1 MAGTRL
7 IPILALV
14 GLGLAACAVG
24 PNYVKPSTPPAAA
37 TPFVSTDAA
46 SSVNAP
52 LPPDW
57 WRLYDDPILDRLV
70 GEALTENQ
78 DLKVAAANLAY
89 AQAVLGEARAGL
101 LPTTDLTAGATYG
114 RSSTADALASLKGVK
129 PQNSWD
135 YSAGFNA
142 AYQVDLFGRVRRT
155 IEAAHASRDQVEA
168 AEDAVRVTVAAQT
181 ASAYANLCGYG
192 EQAEVAR
199 QSLSVAQQT
208 YDITVRQRDLG
219 ASSDFDVA
227 RAATALEQARATV
240 PALEGQQRVALFEL
254 TALLGK
260 TPAEAPADAAACKT
274 PPRINQPIPVGDGA
288 ALLRRRPDIREAERL
303 VAADTARIGVATADL
318 YPTVSLGGAIATA
331 ANSVGGMGA
340 PGAVSF
346 ALGPAMSWSFPNIA
360 VAMAHIHEAD
370 ATASSAIAS
379 FHSTVLTALKETE
392 QSLASYTAELQRHAA
407 LSAARDHAQQAF
419 DLAQVQYKAGSLS
432 FLDLLT
438 AQTTLLGAAQA
449 LAASDQALSGDQV
462 ALFQAL
468 GGGWEGAP
476 QVSIPRLPG

>member
-7 IPILALV
+7 IPILALA

-274 PPRINQPIPVGDGA
+274 PPRINQIGRA
-288 ALLRRRPDIREAERL
+288 SCRER
-303 VAADTARIGVATADL
+303 V
-318 YPTVSLGGAIATA
+318 
-331 ANSVGGMGA
+331 
-340 PGAVSF
+340 
-346 ALGPAMSWSFPNIA
+346 
-360 VAMAHIHEAD
+360 
-370 ATASSAIAS
+370 
-379 FHSTVLTALKETE
+379 
-392 QSLASYTAELQRHAA
+392 
-407 LSAARDHAQQAF
+407 
-419 DLAQVQYKAGSLS
+419 
-432 FLDLLT
+432 
-438 AQTTLLGAAQA
+438 
-449 LAASDQALSGDQV
+449 
-462 ALFQAL
+462 
-468 GGGWEGAP
+468 
-476 QVSIPRLPG
+476 

>member
-1 MAGTRL
+1 M
-7 IPILALV
+7 
-14 GLGLAACAVG
+14 
-24 PNYVKPSTPPAAA
+24 
-37 TPFVSTDAA
+37 PFVGANSDA
-46 SSVNAP
+46 SVNAP
-52 LPPDW
+52 LPADW
-57 WRLYDDPILDRLV
+57 WRLYDDPVLDRLV

-101 LPTTDLTAGATYG
+101 LPTTDLAAGATYG
-114 RSSTADALASLKGVK
+114 RSSTADAIASLKGVK
-129 PQNSWD
+129 PQNGWD

-192 EQAEVAR
+192 QQADVAR
-199 QSLSVAQQT
+199 QSLSLAQQT
-208 YDITVRQRDLG
+208 YDITVRQRELG
-219 ASSDFDVA
+219 AASDFDVA
-227 RAATALEQARATV
+227 RAATALEQARAAE

-260 TPAEAPADAAACKT
+260 TPAEAPADAAACKA
-274 PPRINQPIPVGDGA
+274 PPRINQPIPIGDGA

-318 YPTVSLGGAIATA
+318 YPTVSLGGAIATG
-331 ANSVGGMGA
+331 ANTLGGLGA
-340 PGAVSF
+340 PSAISF

-360 VAMAHIHEAD
+360 VAMAHIHQAD
-370 ATASSAIAS
+370 ATTSGAIAS

-392 QSLASYTAELQRHAA
+392 QSLASYTAELQRHVA

-419 DLAQVQYKAGSLS
+419 DLAQLQYKAGSIS

-438 AQTTLLGAAQA
+438 AQSTLLGAVQS
-449 LAASDQALSGDQV
+449 LAVSDQALSSDQV

-476 QVSIPRLPG
+476 QVAIPKLPG